1 MEACYGKESH
11 LSELYGLGFMELR
24 KENKITLKVLVLFF
38 VYICIFYWLSNLL
51 YTFKVS
57 PFYNINV
64 SFFFPSN

>member
-1 MEACYGKESH
+1 
-11 LSELYGLGFMELR
+11 MELR

-57 PFYNINV
+57 PFYNTNV
-64 SFFFPSN
+64 SFFFLQTNFPGNE

>member
-1 MEACYGKESH
+1 
-11 LSELYGLGFMELR
+11 MELR

-64 SFFFPSN
+64 SFFFLQTNFPGNE